1 MEIKGALPQ
10 QTPAARQTGAA
21 GQLPRQSARARLS
34 NTPALWLKRWL
45 ERLALAGIASTF
57 FLLGYWYP
65 ITLTA
70 FAQSWVNT
78 PRYSLVTLYNDQFQA
93 INLFPSDI
101 SALATIILWLLALLV
116 ARITGQQRERLTPG
130 PATLTFPFLG
140 LIALTALSAT
150 QAIFPP
156 LSLEIALHLLLALG
170 FILALLN
177 LRPPAWIIILPLAL
191 LLVIEGAL
199 ALAQVAAQSTLFGA
213 FLFHWNQEA
222 TAGQSGASI
231 VQLPG
236 GLRWLRAYGSIPQ
249 PNVLGGFLCLALP
262 LVAGAFLR
270 LPRQRLLAWLLLG
283 ALALGGIALLLS
295 FSRAAWLGVLA
306 GALWASILRSASI
319 LPAQR
324 QRGQSPALQRHC
336 RFRSAGIL
344 PARRHASE
352 HPTSSEQPPS
362 RSVSILL
369 AVVAMILLVVLAVA
383 LRPALQSRL
392 LLDEPMEQQSI
403 SERVVL
409 IEASAVLIMQHPLLG
424 VGAGNMPLAELSY
437 PATRAIGAPVHNIP
451 LLIGT
456 ETGIIG
462 LLLWLIPPLSLL
474 WAIWRRRHALP
485 ANALAASA
493 ALVALL
499 VAAQLDHYLWSL
511 PTASLF
517 YWLALALVARWLVE
531 PQQVGP

>member
-1 MEIKGALPQ
+1 LLRK
-10 QTPAARQTGAA
+10 T
-21 GQLPRQSARARLS
+21 ARAS
-34 NTPALWLKRWL
+34 QPETPALWLKRWL

-65 ITLTA
+65 ITLVT
-70 FAQSWVNT
+70 FSQSWVNN
-78 PRYSLVTLYNDQFQA
+78 PRYSLVTLYNDQFQV

-116 ARITGQQRERLTPG
+116 ARITGQQRERLTSG

-177 LRPPAWIIILPLAL
+177 LRLPAWLIMLPLAL
-191 LLVIEGAL
+191 LLMIEGAL

-262 LVAGAFLR
+262 LVAGAFLH
-270 LPRQRLLAWLLLG
+270 LPRQRRLAWPLLG

-306 GALWASILRSASI
+306 AALWAALLYWQRKSAPTRL
-319 LPAQR
+319 LP
-324 QRGQSPALQRHC
+324 
-336 RFRSAGIL
+336 
-344 PARRHASE
+344 RR
-352 HPTSSEQPPS
+352 P
-362 RSVSILL
+362 ILL
-369 AVVAMILLVVLAVA
+369 AVMAAALLIGLAFA

-403 SERVVL
+403 SERILL
-409 IEASAVLIMQHPLLG
+409 IEASAVLITQYPLLG
-424 VGAGNMPLAELSY
+424 VGAGNMPLVELSY

-451 LLIGT
+451 LLIGA
-456 ETGIIG
+456 ETGIFG
-462 LLLWLIPPLSLL
+462 LLFWLIPPLSLL
-474 WAIWRRRHALP
+474 WATWRRRHALP
-485 ANALAASA
+485 DNALAASA

-517 YWLALALVARWLVE
+517 YWLALALVARW
-531 PQQVGP
+531 QQPTPASRNVCLGGSRDPAE

>member
-1 MEIKGALPQ
+1 VEIKGALPQ
-10 QTPAARQTGAA
+10 QTSATRQSEVA
-21 GQLPRQSARARLS
+21 GQLLRQSARAGQS
-34 NTPALWLKRWL
+34 DTPALRLKRWL

-65 ITLTA
+65 ITLIA
-70 FAQSWVNT
+70 FAQSWVNN
-78 PRYSLVTLYNDQFQA
+78 PHYSLITLYNDQFQV

-116 ARITGQQRERLTPG
+116 ARLTGQQHERLTLG

-140 LIALTALSAT
+140 LTALTALSAT
-150 QAIFPP
+150 QAIFPV
-156 LSLEIALHLLLALG
+156 LSLEIAFHLLVALG

-177 LRPPAWIIILPLAL
+177 LRPPAWMIILPLAL

-213 FLFHWNQEA
+213 FLFHWNQDA

-270 LPRQRLLAWLLLG
+270 LPKQRRLAWLLLG
-283 ALALGGIALLLS
+283 ALTLGGIALLLS

-306 GALWASILRSASI
+306 AALWAGLLRSAAALPGRVGI
-319 LPAQR
+319 LPAHRRASVQPTHSE
-324 QRGQSPALQRHC
+324 QTPS
-336 RFRSAGIL
+336 RSAGI
-344 PARRHASE
+344 PRR
-352 HPTSSEQPPS
+352 
-362 RSVSILL
+362 SILL
-369 AVVAMILLVVLAVA
+369 VLVAAALLIGLTLA

-392 LLDEPMEQQSI
+392 LLDEPTEQQSV
-403 SERVVL
+403 SERIVL
-409 IEASAVLIMQHPLLG
+409 IEASAVLMMQHPWLG
-424 VGAGNMPLAELSY
+424 VGAGNMPLVELSY

-451 LLIGT
+451 LLIGA
-456 ETGIIG
+456 ETGLVG

-474 WAIWRRRHALP
+474 WATWRRRRALP

-517 YWLALALVARWLVE
+517 YWLVLALVARWQAA
-531 PQQVGP
+531 P